1 MEIRDKGKECEDS
14 SRGLSFIRRKARH
27 LIAELDRTIK
37 ECDFMID
44 RLIDSD
50 EELKANYR
58 IVTSIKGI
66 ARQNGACLLIYTN
79 NFSRFDMDARKIACY
94 YGVAPFGKESG
105 TSVHSPA
112 KTSHFANK
120 LIKSLLTQGAN
131 IAKMF
136 NPEIRTYYDRL
147 IKRGKHKSV
156 ALNNVK
162 NKLLRIIVALVRDK
176 TTYDPKTFQYY
187 QQRWKE
193 KNQESFA
200 L

>member
-1 MEIRDKGKECEDS
+1 MEIRDKGKESEERS
-14 SRGLSFIRRKARH
+14 KGLSFIHRKAKH
-27 LIAELDRTIK
+27 LIAELDKAIK
-37 ECDFMID
+37 ECDIMID
-44 RLIDSD
+44 QIIESD
-50 EELKANYR
+50 EELKSNYK

-79 NFSRFDMDARKIACY
+79 NFSRFEMDARKIACY

-120 LIKSLLTQGAN
+120 LIKSLLTQGAS

-136 NPEIRTYYDRL
+136 NPEIRAYYDRL

-176 TTYDPKTFQYY
+176 SMYDPKTFQFY

-193 KNQESFA
+193 KNQEA
-200 L
+200 CAI